1 MASDPKMTPRGTWP
15 LHNVP
20 MQPKYHA
27 MLNYCVRGAQEHILN
42 VDSCHV
48 TDLAELAVDIVER

>member
-1 MASDPKMTPRGTWP
+1 MTLP
-15 LHNVP
+15 
-20 MQPKYHA
+20 